1 MVHIH
6 IQFGIQAVNS
16 VSLFYSPVSHIT
28 YTKSSPS
35 LSQDRDYPYQSV
47 KVGIMALFTAS
58 SSPFPRLWLL
68 DHLSVHF
75 SVTEP
80 QYKEQDE
87 AQCELP

>member
-1 MVHIH
+1 
-6 IQFGIQAVNS
+6 
-16 VSLFYSPVSHIT
+16 
-28 YTKSSPS
+28 
-35 LSQDRDYPYQSV
+35 
-47 KVGIMALFTAS
+47 MALFTAS